1 MPRHPNHTRLASRPE
16 IGSLL
21 RQLAGDSV
29 RWANAELNLA
39 RSEVFVLRRLCIAA
53 AIFAALG
60 FAALLTALII
70 LAQVSVG
77 ALAGYLGNDIWAG
90 LVVVATFL
98 VLAAICGLAM
108 RRMFNWEAE
117 SFIFR
122 WFAPSA
128 DQKRSAQ

>member
-1 MPRHPNHTRLASRPE
+1 MPRHSDQTRLAPRPE
-16 IGSLL
+16 IGALL

-39 RSEVFVLRRLCIAA
+39 RSELLALRRLCIAA
-53 AIFAALG
+53 AIFAAGG

-70 LAQVSVG
+70 LAQVGVG

-90 LVVVATFL
+90 LVVAASFL

-108 RRMFNWEAE
+108 RRMFKWEVE

-122 WFAPSA
+122 WFAPPA